1 MTFVPRPDTVLAS
14 LLCLGMTPAAIAQA
28 QSAETQPELT
38 EVARFDHQVTG
49 VTVSADGRIF
59 VNFPRWTEDV
69 DISVAELVDGE
80 RQPYPNAEW
89 NGWSNLES
97 GKVSAEDH
105 FVNVQSVVADG
116 DGSLWVLDP
125 AAPATGFIV
134 ENGPKLV
141 QIDLSQDAV
150 ARVIAFGP
158 DVAPQGSYL
167 NDVRFSPDGAHA
179 YITDSGP
186 ADALIVV
193 DLETGTGRRVLE
205 DHVSVAVD
213 PDVTVTH
220 AGEPV
225 RRPDNR
231 GAAFAADSIA
241 LSPDG
246 STLFWKPLTG
256 TTLYSIPTDV
266 LDDPDRSADEVAAA
280 VLDRGEVGVT
290 DGLWMDDAGRIYLSN
305 VEDDAIR
312 RWEDGEVSLVL
323 QDERLRWPDTFSE
336 GPGGTIYVTTSR
348 IMDMPWYK
356 PENPQIVATALWSFA
371 PAD

>member
-1 MTFVPRPDTVLAS
+1 MTIIPRPEGVFTI
-14 LLCLGMTPAAIAQA
+14 LLCLGSAPMASAQA
-28 QSAETQPELT
+28 QAEAAQPELT

-69 DISVAELVDGE
+69 DISVAELVDGK

-97 GKVSAEDH
+97 AEVSAEDH

-141 QIDLSQDAV
+141 QIDLASDDV
-150 ARVIAFGP
+150 VRVIAFGP

-167 NDVRFSPDGAHA
+167 NDVRFSPDGGHA

-193 DLETGTGRRVLE
+193 DLETGEGRRVLE
-205 DHVSVAVD
+205 DHFSVVVD

-231 GAAFAADSIA
+231 AAAFAADSIA
-241 LSPDG
+241 LSQDG
-246 STLFWKPLTG
+246 ETLFWKPLTG
-256 TTLYSIPTDV
+256 TTLYSIAIDV
-266 LDDPDRSADEVAAA
+266 LDDPSRSVDEVAAA

-290 DGLWMDDAGRIYLSN
+290 DGLWMDGAGRIYLSN
-305 VEDDAIR
+305 VEDDAVR
-312 RWEDGEVSLVL
+312 RWADGEVSLVL
-323 QDERLRWPDTFSE
+323 QDDRLRWPDTFSE
-336 GPGGTIYVTTSR
+336 GPDGAIYVTTSR

-356 PENPQIVATALWSFA
+356 PENPRIVATTLWSFE
-371 PAD
+371 PQD